1 MFWWGARNLHVC
13 NFHPGRGYFVEE
25 YKVDHTESYRY
36 VETQDEETPMLTK
49 LRLARIAVFM

>member
-1 MFWWGARNLHVC
+1 MRQRL
-13 NFHPGRGYFVEE
+13 YFVEE